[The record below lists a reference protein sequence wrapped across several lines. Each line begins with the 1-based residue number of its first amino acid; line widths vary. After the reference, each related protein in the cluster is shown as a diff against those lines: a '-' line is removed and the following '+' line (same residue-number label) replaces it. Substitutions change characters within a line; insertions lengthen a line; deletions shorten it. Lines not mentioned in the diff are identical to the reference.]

1 MAVRIEYILIM
12 VFALL
17 IVAVF
22 GFTPT
27 SRAAVSGKAEKEVQ
41 FENFQLFNLKE
52 HDSNQKIYAT
62 KAIKY
67 NKYINFT
74 NVHLT
79 DDLGHTIFSDTARY
93 EDDVLHMKKNVK
105 VSRNDGIDFLTE
117 SLNYDL
123 TKKLI
128 TTSEPFVLE
137 VNRTIIRG
145 DKLVFEVEDKIISA
159 YNVDASIWFEENQSA
174 TLK

>member
-17 IVAVF
+17 IAAVF

-27 SRAAVSGKAEKEVQ
+27 SRAAISGKAEKEVQ

-52 HDSNQKIYAT
+52 NDSNQKIYAS
-62 KAIKY
+62 KATKY
-67 NKYINFT
+67 NKYIKFT
-74 NVHLT
+74 NVNVT

-105 VSRNDGIDFLTE
+105 VSRDDGIDFLTE

-145 DKLVFEVEDKIISA
+145 DKLVFEVENKIISA
-159 YNVDASIWFEENQSA
+159 YNVDASIWFEEN
-174 TLK
+174 K